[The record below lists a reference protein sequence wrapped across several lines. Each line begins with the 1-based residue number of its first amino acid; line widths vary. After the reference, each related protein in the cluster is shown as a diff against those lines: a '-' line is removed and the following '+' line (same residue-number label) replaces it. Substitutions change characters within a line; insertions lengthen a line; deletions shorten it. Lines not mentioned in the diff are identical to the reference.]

1 MKLKTENKEIIAG
14 TVLVV
19 LLGGLLGFVH
29 AKSAVENDA
38 RAFYLYAPFSK
49 ADGLMNGADVRIAG
63 IKVGEVEG
71 QKLGNGYQV
80 LVKLG
85 FDKKIEL
92 SVDTSAVIETD
103 GLLGSKYLEIV
114 PGADEEMLESGDEIA
129 YTQDAVILT
138 ELMDKV
144 NAYMREKKQ
153 VKEEE
158 ITGANEQ
165 ALSAIQPETGLADGQ
180 QTVNEINEINEGIK

>member
-153 VKEEE
+153 VKAEE
-158 ITGANEQ
+158 ITEATEP
-165 ALSAIQPETGLADGQ
+165 LSAIQPETGLADGQ
-180 QTVNEINEINEGIK
+180 QTVNDINETNEGIK

>member
-29 AKSAVENDA
+29 AKSAVENDE

-85 FDKKIEL
+85 FDKKIAL
-92 SVDTSAVIETD
+92 SVDSSAVIETD

-158 ITGANEQ
+158 LTGANEQ
-165 ALSAIQPETGLADGQ
+165 PLSAIQSETGSADGQ
-180 QTVNEINEINEGIK
+180 QTVNDINETNEGIK

>member
-114 PGADEEMLESGDEIA
+114 PGADEEMLESGDEIV

-180 QTVNEINEINEGIK
+180 QTVNEINETNEGIK

>member
-138 ELMDKV
+138 EVMDKV

>member
-114 PGADEEMLESGDEIA
+114 PGADEEMLESGDEIV

-158 ITGANEQ
+158 ITEANEP
-165 ALSAIQPETGLADGQ
+165 LSAIQPETGLADGQ
-180 QTVNEINEINEGIK
+180 QTVNEINETNEGIK

>member
-153 VKEEE
+153 VKAEE
-158 ITGANEQ
+158 ITGANEP
-165 ALSAIQPETGLADGQ
+165 LSAIQPETGLADGQ
-180 QTVNEINEINEGIK
+180 QTVNEINETNEGIK

>member
-153 VKEEE
+153 VKAEE
-158 ITGANEQ
+158 ITGANEP
-165 ALSAIQPETGLADGQ
+165 LSAIQPETGLADGQ
-180 QTVNEINEINEGIK
+180 QTVNGINETNEGIK

>member
-158 ITGANEQ
+158 ITGATEP
-165 ALSAIQPETGLADGQ
+165 LSAIQPETGLADGQ
-180 QTVNEINEINEGIK
+180 QTVNDINETNEGIK

>member
-1 MKLKTENKEIIAG
+1 
-14 TVLVV
+14 
-19 LLGGLLGFVH
+19 
-29 AKSAVENDA
+29 
-38 RAFYLYAPFSK
+38 
-49 ADGLMNGADVRIAG
+49 MNGADVRIAG

-85 FDKKIEL
+85 FDKKIAL
-92 SVDTSAVIETD
+92 SVDSSAVIETD

-158 ITGANEQ
+158 LTGANEQ
-165 ALSAIQPETGLADGQ
+165 PLSARQSETGSADGQ
-180 QTVNEINEINEGIK
+180 QTVNDINETNEGIK